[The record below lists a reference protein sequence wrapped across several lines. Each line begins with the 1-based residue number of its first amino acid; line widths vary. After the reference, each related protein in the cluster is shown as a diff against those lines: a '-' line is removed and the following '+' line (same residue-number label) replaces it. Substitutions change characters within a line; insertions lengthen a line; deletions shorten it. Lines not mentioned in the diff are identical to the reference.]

1 MKDTSSL
8 HLKVQEYIDCF
19 AQSDPLKEMSV
30 IATDPDADAAA
41 VKWLALAA
49 LHGINHNAR
58 KISVTRNGDGR
69 VQVVAEYRDTEL
81 PSPGTVVGERII
93 DAVRR
98 ITHLEEE
105 KGKSILAL
113 GVRDSSIDLN
123 VKVERKD
130 GRETVSLKFPD

>member
-8 HLKVQEYIDCF
+8 HLKVQEHIDCF
-19 AQSDPLKEMSV
+19 AQSDPLKEMSI
-30 IATDPDADAAA
+30 IAADTDPDAAA

-58 KISVTRNGDGR
+58 TISVSRSGDGR

-81 PSPGTVVGERII
+81 PSPGTAVGERII

-98 ITHLEEE
+98 ITHLDKE

-113 GVRDSSIDLN
+113 GVRDSSIDLK
-123 VKVERKD
+123 VKVEKKN

>member
-8 HLKVQEYIDCF
+8 HLKVQEHIDCF

-30 IATDPDADAAA
+30 IAADADADAAA

-69 VQVVAEYRDTEL
+69 VQVVAEYRDAEL
-81 PSPGTVVGERII
+81 PSPGTLVGERII

-113 GVRDSSIDLN
+113 GVRDSSIDLK

>member
-8 HLKVQEYIDCF
+8 HLKVQEHIDCF

-30 IATDPDADAAA
+30 IAADADADAAA

-81 PSPGTVVGERII
+81 PSPGTAVGERII
-93 DAVRR
+93 DAMRR
-98 ITHLEEE
+98 IIHLEEE

-113 GVRDSSIDLN
+113 GVRDSSIDLK
-123 VKVERKD
+123 VKVEKKGD
-130 GRETVSLKFPD
+130 RETMSLKFPD

>member
-8 HLKVQEYIDCF
+8 HLKVQEHIDCF

-30 IATDPDADAAA
+30 IAADADADAAA

-81 PSPGTVVGERII
+81 PSPGTAVGARII
-93 DAVRR
+93 DAMRR
-98 ITHLEEE
+98 IIHLEEE

-113 GVRDSSIDLN
+113 GVRDGSIDLK
-123 VKVERKD
+123 VKVEKKGD
-130 GRETVSLKFPD
+130 RETMSLKFPD